1 MTGCFSKCQG
11 HWVTLRYF
19 VFSFCFAKTKC
30 RPALRPST
38 SVVQHKRGPAAIG
51 HRKNCRKNFST
62 CSLKLVE
69 NFYLQ
74 VENCY
79 LLGHWAR
86 LKFWKAFILFR
97 ENVLSAG
104 VRVSQ
109 QHLKIIIDMSSD
121 TMVRRPMVEIFLHF
135 LPRGR
140 SFLPSGSS
148 FLPVSSSFL
157 PSGSS
162 FLPVGSSFL
171 PIGMA
176 GPTEQKPV
184 V

>member
-1 MTGCFSKCQG
+1 MFDLLSLLPKTG
-11 HWVTLRYF
+11 
-19 VFSFCFAKTKC
+19 
-30 RPALRPST
+30 
-38 SVVQHKRGPAAIG
+38 
-51 HRKNCRKNFST
+51 
-62 CSLKLVE
+62 SLS
-69 NFYLQ
+69 
-74 VENCY
+74 
-79 LLGHWAR
+79 LGHWAR

-121 TMVRRPMVEIFLHF
+121 TMVRRPMVEIFLQF

-157 PSGSS
+157 PVGSS

-171 PIGMA
+171 PRGRSFL
-176 GPTEQKPV
+176 PV
-184 V
+184 LASR